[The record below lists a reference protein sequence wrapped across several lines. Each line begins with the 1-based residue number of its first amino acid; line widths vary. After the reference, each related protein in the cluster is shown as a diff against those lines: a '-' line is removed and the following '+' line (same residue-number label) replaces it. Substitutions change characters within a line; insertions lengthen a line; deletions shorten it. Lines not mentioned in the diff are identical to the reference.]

1 MIETP
6 DIREKLLK
14 DLEETYMRA
23 IEKGNFTAALKAK
36 ELIGKEMGLFE
47 APAKKKSKKDSHQL
61 DFKKLSDADI
71 QNLISVLQKAISE
84 MEAEI
89 EESPQLL

>member
-1 MIETP
+1 MTDTP

-47 APAKKKSKKDSHQL
+47 TEKKKKSKKDPHQL
-61 DFKKLSDADI
+61 DFKKLSDANI
-71 QNLISVLQKAISE
+71 QNLISILQKAISE
-84 MEAEI
+84 IESEI
-89 EESPQLL
+89 EEPS

>member
-1 MIETP
+1 MTITT

-14 DLEETYMRA
+14 DLEETYMHA
-23 IEKGNFTAALKAK
+23 IEKGNYSAALKAK

-47 APAKKKSKKDSHQL
+47 GAKKKKSKKVAQDF
-61 DFKKLSDADI
+61 DFKNLTDADI
-71 QNLISVLQKAISE
+71 QNLISALQKAINE

-89 EESPQLL
+89 RE